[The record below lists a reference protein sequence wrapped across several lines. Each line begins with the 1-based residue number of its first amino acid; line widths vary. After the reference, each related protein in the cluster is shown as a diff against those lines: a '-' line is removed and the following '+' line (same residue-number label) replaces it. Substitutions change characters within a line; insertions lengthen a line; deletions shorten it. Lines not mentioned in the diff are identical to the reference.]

1 MTDNFRIILK
11 PSTGTGTNDSETY
24 FYDFN
29 RHPQGLYKLTFKYTG
44 LDNDLDPCMF
54 ALLSI
59 NFGGINIYET
69 VLNKNP
75 VGSFLVGILNPYIVD
90 ATNGYLSAN
99 PIDNNPTLLYKPSNN
114 TFTVKVTDL
123 AGVGFLDKSGFVN
136 NDYILDLYFG
146 KL

>member
-11 PSTGTGTNDSETY
+11 SSTGTGTNSEELY
-24 FYDFN
+24 YYDFN

-69 VLNKNP
+69 QQNSSP
-75 VGSFLVGILNPYIVD
+75 IGSFLVGIINPTIVD
-90 ATNGYLSAN
+90 PTNAYLSSN
-99 PIDNNPTLLYKPSNN
+99 PIDNNPLILYKPSSN

-136 NDYILDLYFG
+136 NDYILDLYFE
-146 KL
+146 KI